1 MSTHHPKAS
10 AAPALVAKQQQLAHR
25 QVGKIHEQEIRR
37 RMVLVTPVLAAHI
50 LERNDMNR
58 TIRQGDV
65 DKYARAMSDG
75 KWNPRTAPP
84 IDFAKD
90 GTLMNGQ
97 HRLYAVLM
105 SGVSV
110 MMEFREGLDK
120 SEMATIDVGR
130 ARTFQDVLKIDGRS
144 DVSELATAARY
155 WYNYLNK
162 QITYNRPIAHTE
174 LLDLLDR
181 NPSIATH
188 VVAGAK
194 YRRARTLLSPGI
206 WGFVYS
212 AAAMTDTDKSRD
224 FAESF
229 DSGQDLKK
237 GNPALTLRER
247 AAQNRASR
255 VRVRPLVLV
264 VYAIKAWNAYVN
276 GRSLTVLKWQEGEEF
291 PTFSKLSGV
300 K

>member
-1 MSTHHPKAS
+1 MSTRQRAV
-10 AAPALVAKQQQLAHR
+10 AAPALVAKQQALAGKS
-25 QVGKIHEQEIRR
+25 VGKIHEQKVIG

-50 LERNDMNR
+50 LEKNDMNR
-58 TIRQGDV
+58 TIRQDHV
-65 DKYARAMSDG
+65 DKMARDLVSG

-84 IDFAKD
+84 CLFAKD
-90 GTLMNGQ
+90 GTCMDGQ
-97 HRLYAVLM
+97 HRFYAVLM

-130 ARTFQDVLKIDGRS
+130 TRTFQDVLRIDGRS
-144 DVSELATAARY
+144 DVSELATSARY
-155 WYNYLNK
+155 WFNYLNR
-162 QITYNRPIAHTE
+162 QVTVNRAISHSE

-181 NPSIATH
+181 NPKIAQY
-188 VVAGAK
+188 VQEGNK

-212 AAAMTDTDKSRD
+212 AAAMTDPDKARM
-224 FAESF
+224 FAEQF

-247 AAQNRASR
+247 ASQNRAAR
-255 VRVRPLVLV
+255 ARLRPLVLV

-276 GRSLTVLKWQEGEEF
+276 GRQLSILKWQDGESI
-291 PTFSKLSGV
+291 PTFAKLSGV